1 MKVEQALQKIENQ
14 IEDEQYE
21 PLPNWNEN
29 LVSSI
34 IESFRTLQFYLKKKQ
49 TGVVP
54 SGSKKKNREHRAL
67 RGASPPPGTRSRIL
81 NFVSILTLF

>member
-54 SGSKKKNREHRAL
+54 SGSLAPSWH
-67 RGASPPPGTRSRIL
+67 SPFWIFDL
-81 NFVSILTLF
+81 KF